1 MGDDEDIPTKE
12 HDSVAKQTEPLNK
25 EGQPKMGSQF
35 KDWDTSGYI
44 PNEATQVLLGSV
56 SP

>member
-25 EGQPKMGSQF
+25 EEQPKMGSQF